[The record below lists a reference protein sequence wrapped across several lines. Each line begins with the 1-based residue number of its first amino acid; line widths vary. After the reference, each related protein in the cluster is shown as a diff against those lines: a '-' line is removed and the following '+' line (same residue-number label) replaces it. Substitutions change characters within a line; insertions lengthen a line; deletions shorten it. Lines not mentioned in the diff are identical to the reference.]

1 MRPDEATA
9 ANVDSADDQIAV
21 LDPDAVKL
29 RVGAD
34 AGVVTDRDEIPGG
47 NHCGVERASLP
58 DLGAHQTVI
67 DRHQRRAEE
76 QAGAGQRRCS
86 PLTSHQRM

>member
-1 MRPDEATA
+1 MRPDKAIA
-9 ANVDSADDQIAV
+9 ANVDTADEQIAI

-34 AGVVTDRDEIPGG
+34 AGVITDRDEIPGG
-47 NHCGVERASLP
+47 NHGGVERAALS
-58 DLGAHQTVI
+58 DLGAHQPVI

-76 QAGAGQRRCS
+76 QARAGQD
-86 PLTSHQRM
+86 L